1 MGLKPVISEKQPK
14 IIEHFTLSK
23 KKKRKKKNCALYK
36 MWQISKEAPK
46 KCEIEIFDYG
56 RHIWINRRHMKIE

>member
-1 MGLKPVISEKQPK
+1 MGLKPAISEKQPK

-23 KKKRKKKNCALYK
+23 KRKKKKKNCALYK
-36 MWQISKEAPK
+36 MWQISKEASK

-56 RHIWINRRHMKIE
+56 RYIWINRRHMKIE

>member
-1 MGLKPVISEKQPK
+1 MGLKPAISEKQPK

-23 KKKRKKKNCALYK
+23 KRKKKKNCALYK
-36 MWQISKEAPK
+36 MWQISKEASK

-56 RHIWINRRHMKIE
+56 KYIWINRRHMKIE